1 MSGRPSTRPPTRS
14 RPWPRGAEPVAA
26 GAATAS
32 RPPLTRRLFGRHP
45 IGYLFVAPY
54 VVFLFAIFAYPL
66 GFAVYMSFYDYF
78 FAAPGA
84 IVERPFVGFDNYTT
98 ALADPTFH
106 RAMLNVV
113 IFIAINVPLTVF
125 VGLLLATALNAA
137 IPFRTF
143 FRASY
148 FVPYVT
154 ASVAVIGVWLWL
166 FNANGL
172 VNSIL
177 GPLAPD
183 PSWLVNRFWAMP
195 IIALFA
201 TWKQLGFYVLLYLA
215 AHHPGGD
222 RGHHHR
228 GHLLPRAVPAHRP
241 RRPRRGVGVAGPADV
256 HPGHRAGQSR
266 LRGRYRGAAGDGRD
280 GRLAGEPL
288 PAGEELTVA
297 TATQPQP
304 AQPGE
309 VAAEQATA
317 VAPPTRRSRRRLW
330 PLLGLGVG
338 ALVFLFP
345 FYYMVIGA
353 LQREPNSDVSGAF
366 PNPANLTLDNL
377 RDIDQAIDLPRTLL
391 NSGIF
396 TGGVLLSTLV
406 LGLLAGYALARLEFR
421 GKGMVFNAML
431 LVLIV
436 PFQLLMIPLYVMI
449 VRGYLL
455 GDTYLGMILPFA
467 VNAIAVFI
475 FRQFF
480 LQLPKELF
488 ESARLDGASE
498 LKILTRIAIPLAKPA
513 ILTAV
518 IVTFIGPWNE
528 FLWPFL
534 VTKQLALQPLA
545 VALANFISNV
555 AARQANPFGAIL
567 AGAVV
572 LVIPAVI
579 LFLIFQKRFQAS
591 NLGSGIKG

>member
-1 MSGRPSTRPPTRS
+1 
-14 RPWPRGAEPVAA
+14 
-26 GAATAS
+26 
-32 RPPLTRRLFGRHP
+32 
-45 IGYLFVAPY
+45 
-54 VVFLFAIFAYPL
+54 
-66 GFAVYMSFYDYF
+66 
-78 FAAPGA
+78 
-84 IVERPFVGFDNYTT
+84 
-98 ALADPTFH
+98 
-106 RAMLNVV
+106 
-113 IFIAINVPLTVF
+113 
-125 VGLLLATALNAA
+125 
-137 IPFRTF
+137 
-143 FRASY
+143 
-148 FVPYVT
+148 
-154 ASVAVIGVWLWL
+154 
-166 FNANGL
+166 
-172 VNSIL
+172 
-177 GPLAPD
+177 
-183 PSWLVNRFWAMP
+183 
-195 IIALFA
+195 
-201 TWKQLGFYVLLYLA
+201 
-215 AHHPGGD
+215 
-222 RGHHHR
+222 
-228 GHLLPRAVPAHRP
+228 
-241 RRPRRGVGVAGPADV
+241 
-256 HPGHRAGQSR
+256 
-266 LRGRYRGAAGDGRD
+266 
-280 GRLAGEPL
+280 
-288 PAGEELTVA
+288 VA
-297 TATQPQP
+297 TVTQPQP
-304 AQPGE
+304 PDVLE
-309 VAAEQATA
+309 ERPRPI
-317 VAPPTRRSRRRLW
+317 APPSRRSRRRLW
-330 PLLGLGVG
+330 PLLGLTVG

-345 FYYMVIGA
+345 FYYMVVGA
-353 LQREPNSDVSGAF
+353 LQREPNSDLSGAF
-366 PNPANLTLDNL
+366 PDPGNLTLDNL
-377 RDIDQAIDLPRTLL
+377 RDINQAINLPRTLL

-396 TGGVLLSTLV
+396 TGGVLLATLV

-431 LVLIV
+431 LILLL

-467 VNAIAVFI
+467 VNATAVFI

-572 LVIPAVI
+572 LVIPAVV